1 MHYRVVPGLTFA
13 MCQSGILTPP
23 VKAEF
28 AAAVRHLDDVK
39 HVSAI
44 TGDCAYPYQ
53 LLSVCVQ

>member
-13 MCQSGILTPP
+13 MCQEGVLTPS

-28 AAAVRHLDDVK
+28 AAAVRFLDEVK

-44 TGDCAYPYQ
+44 TGDCARPC
-53 LLSVCVQ
+53 LP